1 MAARAGSFFPSAT
14 APHDAE
20 LLFASAGVRKLGRD
34 EHRRMR
40 VRTGRLNLFGKSQG
54 RPAVVDSIG
63 PQDIA
68 GSPHIRRIPVSS

>member
-14 APHDAE
+14 ETHH
-20 LLFASAGVRKLGRD
+20 FASAGVRKLGRD

-68 GSPHIRRIPVSS
+68 GSPHIRRIAVSS